1 MTYGR
6 IQRWLAPGVEFADDP
21 AVRLCAKCGYP
32 FPGGRDG
39 APAACTE
46 CGVHIDPAQFGCLQP
61 ASPPDVIRRLLRAPG
76 LKHAAVFMV
85 GVALVAVG
93 SVAPGGYWGVELA
106 GIGFLIGAWLAWL
119 FRAAVAAVAALRV
132 GRFKDTFRQRGWWV
146 TVAMGTVLVLVAASP
161 LPMYAV
167 FRIERSRLD
176 AVAAAWTAA
185 PDQRPTVD
193 FLLLPGTST
202 VDVSFVEGRTDVSAV
217 APAGWSDGG
226 FGLAIPG
233 TGFIFDTGVYYYLPN
248 LPPGSA
254 PVRALQHLGGPWFA
268 GEHRW

>member
-1 MTYGR
+1 VTYRR
-6 IQRWLAPGVEFADDP
+6 IQRWLSPGVEFADDP

-46 CGVHIDPAQFGCLQP
+46 CGTYIDPARFGYLQP
-61 ASPPDVIRRLLRAPG
+61 ASPPEVIRRLLRAPG
-76 LKHAAVFMV
+76 LKHAFVFMAC
-85 GVALVAVG
+85 VALVATG

-146 TVAMGTVLVLVAASP
+146 TATSGTILVLAAASP

-167 FRIERSRLD
+167 FRLERGRLD

-202 VDVSFVEGRTDVSAV
+202 VDVSLVEGRTDVSAV
-217 APAGWSDGG
+217 APAGWRDGG
-226 FGLAIPG
+226 FGLAIPR
-233 TGFIFDTGVYYYLPN
+233 TGFIFETGVYYYLPN

-268 GEHRW
+268 GEHSW